1 MLCTPWKHIN
11 RSFTSTLLLEMSKK
25 KNKSRNPWSLHP
37 SRHSDVLRL
46 LQGSGLSFDFYDID
60 DPFKSTRE
68 YDTNVMG
75 RFPCWNTRCISKG
88 WSSKMIPVT
97 IRLYHDSRYNVRV
110 YNQRCQE
117 CGRTSRPRL
126 DDSYAER
133 VVYRLRKW
141 SGLEVEPPFFSG
153 EHNGPHLTAFCEGCR
168 TGRCNSGTANR

>member
-1 MLCTPWKHIN
+1 
-11 RSFTSTLLLEMSKK
+11 MSKK
-25 KNKSRNPWSLHP
+25 KNKSQNPWSLHS

-46 LQGSGLSFDFYDID
+46 LQESGLSFDFDDID

-68 YDTNVMG
+68 HDTNFTG

-97 IRLYHDSRYNVRV
+97 ILLYHDSRYNVRV

-133 VVYRLRKW
+133 VVYRLKKW
-141 SGLEVEPPFFSG
+141 SGMEVEPPFFSG

-168 TGRCNSGTANR
+168 TGRCNDGTASG

>member
-1 MLCTPWKHIN
+1 MT
-11 RSFTSTLLLEMSKK
+11 LLEMSKK

-46 LQGSGLSFDFYDID
+46 LQESGLSFDFYDID

-75 RFPCWNTRCISKG
+75 RSPCWNTRCISKG

-110 YNQRCQE
+110 YNQRCQL

-133 VVYRLRKW
+133 VVYRLKKW